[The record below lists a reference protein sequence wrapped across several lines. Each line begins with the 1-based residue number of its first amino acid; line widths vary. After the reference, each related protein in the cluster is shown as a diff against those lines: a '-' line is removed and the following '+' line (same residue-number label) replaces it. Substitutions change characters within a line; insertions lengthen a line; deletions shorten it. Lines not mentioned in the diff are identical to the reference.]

1 MNYEKAYKEA
11 LERIQKYSK
20 DEHGCT
26 RLKPEDIFPELKDSE
41 NERIRKELIS
51 YVKDLIA
58 CHDKP
63 DAKRDE
69 KYESWLDWLDKQ
81 AQPKW
86 DDEDESNYQNIF
98 THLIMEG
105 NSATLDAN
113 RKKWRKLSTWFKSR
127 IPVQNEIDLDRA
139 WEFCVNCIEDCMSRY
154 MESWD
159 DKSRESTYQNFL
171 IYMKKGGK

>member
-26 RLKPEDIFPELKDSE
+26 RLKPEDIFPELKESE
-41 NERIRKELIS
+41 SERIRREIIEFISFMKEKGSIREDHRCKSL
-51 YVKDLIA
+51 
-58 CHDKP
+58 
-63 DAKRDE
+63 
-69 KYESWLDWLDKQ
+69 SWITWLDKQ
-81 AQPKW
+81 APPKW
-86 DDEDESNYQNIF
+86 DDEDESNYQDIL

-171 IYMKKGGK
+171 IYMKGGK